1 MTEQTTIELAQQ
13 AITMTLLIAA
23 PILIVGLAV
32 ALVVGL
38 FQALTQIQDTTLA
51 MVPKILAML
60 ITIGICLP
68 WLLTRMVEYTQQ
80 VITSIPGNLGG

>member
-1 MTEQTTIELAQQ
+1 MTENATIELAQQ

-23 PILIVGLAV
+23 PVLIVGLAV

-68 WLLTRMVEYTQQ
+68 WLLNRMVEYAQQ
-80 VITSIPGNLGG
+80 VITNIPGNLGG

>member
-1 MTEQTTIELAQQ
+1 MTEQTTIDLAQQ

-23 PILIVGLAV
+23 PVLIVGLAV

-68 WLLTRMVEYTQQ
+68 WLLNRMVEYAQQ
-80 VITSIPGNLGG
+80 VITSIPENLGG

>member
-1 MTEQTTIELAQQ
+1 MTEQTTIDLAQQ

-23 PILIVGLAV
+23 PVLIVGLAV
-32 ALVVGL
+32 ALAVGL
-38 FQALTQIQDTTLA
+38 FQALTQIQDPTLA

-68 WLLTRMVEYTQQ
+68 WLLNRMVEYAQQ
-80 VITSIPGNLGG
+80 VITAIPGNLGG

>member
-1 MTEQTTIELAQQ
+1 MTEQTTIDLAQQ

-23 PILIVGLAV
+23 PILIVGLVV

-51 MVPKILAML
+51 MVPKILA
-60 ITIGICLP
+60 C
-68 WLLTRMVEYTQQ
+68 QAAC
-80 VITSIPGNLGG
+80 S

>member
-1 MTEQTTIELAQQ
+1 MTEHATIELAQQ

-23 PILIVGLAV
+23 PVLIVGLAV
-32 ALVVGL
+32 GLAVGL
-38 FQALTQIQDTTLA
+38 FQALTQIQDPTLA

-68 WLLTRMVEYTQQ
+68 WLLTRMVEYAQQ

>member
-1 MTEQTTIELAQQ
+1 MTEQTTIDLAQQ

-23 PILIVGLAV
+23 PVLIVGLAV

-60 ITIGICLP
+60 ITIGVCLP
-68 WLLTRMVEYTQQ
+68 WLLNRMVEYTQQ
-80 VITSIPGNLGG
+80 VITTIPDNLGG

>member
-1 MTEQTTIELAQQ
+1 MTEHATIELAQQ

-68 WLLTRMVEYTQQ
+68 WLLNRMVQYAPQ
-80 VITSIPGNLGG
+80 VITDIPGNLGG

>member
-1 MTEQTTIELAQQ
+1 MTEDATVELAQQ

-23 PILIVGLAV
+23 PVLIVGLAV

-68 WLLTRMVEYTQQ
+68 WLLNRMVQYAQQ
-80 VITSIPGNLGG
+80 VITDIPGNLGG

>member
-1 MTEQTTIELAQQ
+1 MTENATIELAQQ

-23 PILIVGLAV
+23 PVLIVGLAV

-68 WLLTRMVEYTQQ
+68 WLLNRMVQYAQQ
-80 VITSIPGNLGG
+80 VITDIPGNLGG

>member
-1 MTEQTTIELAQQ
+1 MTENATIELAQQ

-23 PILIVGLAV
+23 PVLIVGLAV

-68 WLLTRMVEYTQQ
+68 WLLNRMVQYAQQ
-80 VITSIPGNLGG
+80 VITNIPGNLGG

>member
-1 MTEQTTIELAQQ
+1 MTEQTTIDLAQQ

-23 PILIVGLAV
+23 PVLIVGLAV

-68 WLLTRMVEYTQQ
+68 WLLNRMVEYAQQ
-80 VITSIPGNLGG
+80 VITAIPGNLGG

>member
-1 MTEQTTIELAQQ
+1 MTEQTTIDLAQQ

-23 PILIVGLAV
+23 PVLIVGLAV

-68 WLLTRMVEYTQQ
+68 W
-80 VITSIPGNLGG
+80 

>member
-1 MTEQTTIELAQQ
+1 VTENATIELAQQ

-23 PILIVGLAV
+23 PVLIVGLAV
-32 ALVVGL
+32 ALVMGL

-68 WLLTRMVEYTQQ
+68 WLLNRMVQYAQQ
-80 VITSIPGNLGG
+80 VITDIPGNLGG

>member
-1 MTEQTTIELAQQ
+1 MTEQATIELAQQ

-68 WLLTRMVEYTQQ
+68 WLLNRMVQYAQQ
-80 VITSIPGNLGG
+80 VITDIPGNLGG